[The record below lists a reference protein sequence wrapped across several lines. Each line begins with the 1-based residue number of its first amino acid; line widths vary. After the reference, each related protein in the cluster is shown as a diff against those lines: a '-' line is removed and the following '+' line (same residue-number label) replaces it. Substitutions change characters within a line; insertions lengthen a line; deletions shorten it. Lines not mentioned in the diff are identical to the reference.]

1 MLKNIQIKICTNVKY
16 MDKLGNG
23 AYQPFVYS
31 EISPKH
37 AKFKND
43 MILRVSITKFFIFG
57 FPCVAKNIS
66 DDYKYI
72 FHIWFIA
79 KFN

>member
-1 MLKNIQIKICTNVKY
+1 MLKNIQIKFYTNVKY

-31 EISPKH
+31 EISPKQ
-37 AKFKND
+37 AKSKID
-43 MILRVSITKFFIFG
+43 MILKVSITNFFIFG

-66 DDYKYI
+66 DD
-72 FHIWFIA
+72 
-79 KFN
+79 

>member
-1 MLKNIQIKICTNVKY
+1 MLKNIQIIFCTNVKY

-37 AKFKND
+37 AK
-43 MILRVSITKFFIFG
+43 
-57 FPCVAKNIS
+57 
-66 DDYKYI
+66 
-72 FHIWFIA
+72 
-79 KFN
+79 

>member
-1 MLKNIQIKICTNVKY
+1 MLKNIQIILYRNVKY

-37 AKFKND
+37 AK
-43 MILRVSITKFFIFG
+43 
-57 FPCVAKNIS
+57 
-66 DDYKYI
+66 
-72 FHIWFIA
+72 
-79 KFN
+79 